1 MATKP
6 PVILHQ
12 TEPCEVLACGGLP
25 EGTGRVRLRRGAGRL
40 GCTRRSCSPLPVQI
54 AQRLVQRDILL
65 ATVAGT
71 QATLLLLAPSALRL
85 LLASALRLGVHRRQ
99 WRVCLS
105 KRAKHARAQARL
117 ALLVRRRQGE
127 QGVE

>member
-12 TEPCEVLACGGLP
+12 AEPCEVLACGGLP

-85 LLASALRLGVHRRQ
+85 LLASALLF
-99 WRVCLS
+99 S
-105 KRAKHARAQARL
+105 SS
-117 ALLVRRRQGE
+117 ALLPSLMPDATAIVIVTLSGTH
-127 QGVE
+127 